1 MNTDNQNND
10 NQNDEN
16 EDDDQLPEYSDDED
30 FRKQMNESIMR
41 NLAKLEQ
48 ESSITP
54 QIKNKKIKI
63 KKQKP
68 NNNISLGNFIKSSN
82 NKPNIFVSQRKK
94 DKIGEVK
101 DRVFNPRFPP
111 YLLVHKVKES
121 HELNDNNFPSL

>member
-1 MNTDNQNND
+1 MNTDNQNNE
-10 NQNDEN
+10 NDEN
-16 EDDDQLPEYSDDED
+16 EDEYQLPEYSDDED

-48 ESSITP
+48 ESNFIP

-63 KKQKP
+63 KKQKL
-68 NNNISLGNFIKSSN
+68 NNNISLGSFIKLSN
-82 NKPNIFVSQRKK
+82 NKPNIFVSQRKI

-101 DRVFNPRFPP
+101 DRVFNPRYPP

-121 HELNDNNFPSL
+121 HELNDNDFPSL